1 MARFTVPPLTRVL
14 LLLLIVFSSLAAIT
28 RYYTYILLM
37 AEATRKEMGQGAG
50 DIAPDPKNSIQVPQ
64 PSGVFVPYL
73 TIVPGL
79 STTYPWVLFTA
90 SFVESNLLSFLFT
103 GSTILYSGRYCE
115 HIWGVAELARFVGLQ
130 TLGSNILTVLFYLL
144 AFSARRGVDPDTGD
158 SMTPVT
164 ISGGV
169 ALITGFLVAF
179 KQMVP
184 EHTVILF
191 RGLIKIR
198 VARLPT
204 IFLGFYTLLCIFFLN
219 DMLLVQ
225 AWTGFFIS
233 WVYLRFYRIS
243 YVDPLL
249 PFSTTA
255 PQKLGSL
262 AGTGTA
268 TNLAFASQSAKTSTV
283 GAQAGIKVKG
293 DTSDSFALAQFFPEP
308 LATAVSLASDRVFNA
323 LVVLRICTPFDP
335 MEVEV
340 SNMRAANRASGGSY
354 VMSNSN
360 YYSLRPFDSHPAGQT
375 GDNYHPQRG
384 SAREEAERRR
394 ALALKA
400 LGIQT
405 PKPAALEA
413 ASSGQPVPSVP
424 PPDLQLPN
432 RAVLPPARVP

>member
-14 LLLLIVFSSLAAIT
+14 LLLLIVLSSLAAIT

-37 AEATRKEMGQGAG
+37 AEATRKEMGQTAG
-50 DIAPDPKNSIQVPQ
+50 NIAPDPKKSIQVPQ

-90 SFVESNLLSFLFT
+90 SFVETNLLSFLFT

-130 TLGSNILTVLFYLL
+130 TLGSNILTVLIYLL

-164 ISGGV
+164 ISGGI
-169 ALITGFLVAF
+169 ALVTGFLVAF

-198 VARLPT
+198 VARLPI
-204 IFLGFYTLLCIFFLN
+204 IFMGAYTLLGIFFFS

-225 AWTGFFIS
+225 AWSGFFIS

-249 PFSTTA
+249 PFSSTA

-262 AGTGTA
+262 AGTGSA
-268 TNLAFASQSAKTSTV
+268 TNSAFASQTAKANSV

-308 LATAVSLASDRVFNA
+308 LATAVALASDHVFNA
-323 LVVLRICTPFDP
+323 LVALRICTPFDP
-335 MEVEV
+335 MEVEA
-340 SNMRAANRASGGSY
+340 SNMRATNRASGGSY

-360 YYSLRPFDSHPAGQT
+360 YHSLRPFGSHPAGHN
-375 GDNYHPQRG
+375 DYYHPQRG

-400 LGIQT
+400 LGIHT
-405 PKPAALEA
+405 PKPAASETV
-413 ASSGQPVPSVP
+413 SSRQPESSVL